1 MAFSIAIGTV
11 MKLKS
16 KLIFQAIFLAL
27 VPALVT
33 TLIITLEANQAS
45 FDALENKTKERLV
58 SLRELKKTQIESYF
72 DTINSQIISMS
83 KNPAVID
90 ASSGFISSYNQEN
103 IASNATTNKSD
114 LSLYYQSDFTQVFK
128 NKNPNSK
135 INADSKLSQLSD

>member
-1 MAFSIAIGTV
+1 

-27 VPALVT
+27 VSALIT
-33 TLIITLEANQAS
+33 ALIITLEANQAS
-45 FDALENKTKERLV
+45 FNALETKTKERLV

-90 ASSGFISSYNQEN
+90 ASSGFIASYNQEN
-103 IASNATTNKSD
+103 IDLNVITTNKSN
-114 LSLYYQSDFTQVFK
+114 LSQYYQS
-128 NKNPNSK
+128 
-135 INADSKLSQLSD
+135 